1 MSVLLTS
8 NMKRIRLNILSACL
22 VTLIGVF
29 FIAPQSNAQS
39 TDDASGQ
46 ALEIGPP
53 VINLTADPGETIK
66 TSIKLRDVSP
76 NDLLVQGQVNDF
88 TANGEDGTPR
98 VILDEG
104 EKSPYSM
111 IDWFSPLNQ
120 LLLKSK
126 EVKDLS
132 VTINVP
138 ADAAPGGYYA
148 VVRFTATAPQLD
160 STGVSLSASLGAL
173 ILLKVN
179 GDAKEDMSIA
189 DFFVTNNSQ
198 KTSFFES
205 IPIGFVER
213 LQNDGNIH
221 EQPAGKILITD
232 MFGKDVATIN
242 LTSRNVLPQS
252 IRKFE
257 QTLDSKTIGNKILFG
272 LYHAELTVKYG
283 EKGEEIKSKISFWV
297 IPYKLI
303 LSVIIGLVV
312 LFFIIKL
319 ALNRYKKKILAQA
332 RKSNTKSHK

>member
-1 MSVLLTS
+1 MNKS
-8 NMKRIRLNILSACL
+8 RINILTACL
-22 VTLIGVF
+22 VTLVGIF
-29 FIAPQSNAQS
+29 FIAPQVSAQS
-39 TDDASGQ
+39 AGDGGGQ

-53 VINLTADPGETIK
+53 VINLTADPGQSIK

-98 VILDEG
+98 VILDPG

-111 IDWFSPLNQ
+111 IDWFSPLSQ

-132 VTINVP
+132 ITINVP
-138 ADAAPGGYYA
+138 ANAAPGGYFA
-148 VVRFTATAPQLD
+148 VVRFTATAPKLND
-160 STGVSLSASLGAL
+160 TGVSLSASLGAL
-173 ILLKVN
+173 ILLRVN

-189 DFFVTNNSQ
+189 DFYATNDSNKS
-198 KTSFFES
+198 SFFES

-213 LQNDGNIH
+213 LQNNGNLH

-232 MFGKDVATIN
+232 MFGKDVATVN

-283 EKGEEIKSKISFWV
+283 DKGTEVKSNITFWV

-303 LSVIIGLVV
+303 IGVILGIVAI
-312 LFFIIKL
+312 FFAIKL
-319 ALNRYKKKILAQA
+319 ALSRYKKKILAQA
-332 RKSNTKSHK
+332 HKNNAKSRK

>member
-1 MSVLLTS
+1 MNKL
-8 NMKRIRLNILSACL
+8 RINILTACL
-22 VTLIGVF
+22 VTLVGIF
-29 FIAPQSNAQS
+29 FIAPQVNAQS
-39 TDDASGQ
+39 AGDGGGQ

-53 VINLTADPGETIK
+53 VINLTADPGQTIK

-98 VILDEG
+98 VILDPG

-111 IDWFSPLNQ
+111 IDWFSPINQ

-132 VTINVP
+132 VTINIP
-138 ADAAPGGYYA
+138 ADAAPGGYFA
-148 VVRFTATAPQLD
+148 VVRFTATAPQLND
-160 STGVSLSASLGAL
+160 TGVSLSASLGAL

-189 DFFVTNNSQ
+189 DFFATSNSN
-198 KTSFFES
+198 KSSFFES

-213 LQNDGNIH
+213 LQNNGNLH
-221 EQPAGKILITD
+221 EQPAGKIIITD
-232 MFGKDVATIN
+232 MFGKDVATVN

-283 EKGEEIKSKISFWV
+283 EKGDEIKSNISFWV

-303 LSVIIGLVV
+303 IAVILGLIV
-312 LFFIIKL
+312 LFFAIKL
-319 ALNRYKKKILAQA
+319 ALSRYKKKILAQA
-332 RKSNTKSHK
+332 HKSSAKSRK